1 MGIAFGQFKDH
12 NRVQG
17 GLEALKPRQTRC
29 AAKVFSQSR
38 RCICRML
45 QLLLHSAALT
55 PAATCV
61 YAQHGTGHEGRRS
74 EPRDQA
80 AAQRKD
86 AARAWMVT

>member
-1 MGIAFGQFKDH
+1 
-12 NRVQG
+12 
-17 GLEALKPRQTRC
+17 
-29 AAKVFSQSR
+29 
-38 RCICRML
+38 ML